1 MKIRINI
8 ILLALIFLV
17 LPMVTQSQQID
28 TEIKKISLKLKKD
41 KNYLNLNYLTTQL
54 DSNVVMKLQDV
65 PRISG
70 EKTYSFSGGT
80 NTQYRIVFLNKGIG
94 LESIYLMYVDEIKL
108 NTLNSESFFADETA
122 TDDTVEVLMFKD
134 LYTLKLNNSE
144 QYATLLELVT
154 QYVEEN
160 EVDNLPSL
168 LGINPDARDKPY
180 MGMTSRDNTDYFN
193 FQRTNS
199 PHYVPKEKKK
209 SRSVRGGA
217 SSEKSYRID
226 ASFSKI
232 TFSHKALDYSIG
244 TTGFEVSTQ
253 EPILNL
259 LPFEASN
266 IHLGFRSILR
276 ISGEKRIKHASYID
290 AKLVS
295 IISLNSSSIFNNQ
308 PFVSADTAKLNIN
321 SGFGGEIN
329 LTKFFGFPYITLKGY
344 MSNTDFENPTYFIP
358 TSETT
363 KDAYFSSAQFEGT
376 FSFYWNTSPM
386 LTSRLR
392 FDLGVGYF
400 NIWKNSY
407 NAENEITYS
416 DIESEDYVVPII
428 ALHYTFV
435 PSEIPLLGLNLRYF
449 DSRITLG
456 GWIKIFEF
464 APENILRLE
473 VTAITEPIARLLQP
487 WESSGGI
494 FFQFRYRYGL

>member
-1 MKIRINI
+1 MAI
-8 ILLALIFLV
+8 
-17 LPMVTQSQQID
+17 QSQQSQQNE
-28 TEIKKISLKLKKD
+28 TEIKKISLKLKQD
-41 KNYLNLNYLTTQL
+41 KTYLNLNYLTIQL

-70 EKTYSFSGGT
+70 DKSYSFSGGT
-80 NTQYRIVFLNKGIG
+80 NIQYRIVFLNKGIG

-122 TDDTVEVLMFKD
+122 KDDTVEVLMFKD
-134 LYTLKLNNSE
+134 LYTLKTNNSE
-144 QYATLLELVT
+144 QYATLLDLVT
-154 QYVEEN
+154 QFVEEN
-160 EVDNLPSL
+160 EVEDLPSL

-193 FQRTNS
+193 FQRANS
-199 PHYVPKEKKK
+199 PHYVPREKKK
-209 SRSVRGGA
+209 TRSVRGGA
-217 SSEKSYRID
+217 STGKNFRID

-244 TTGFEVSTQ
+244 TTGFEVSTM

-259 LPFEASN
+259 LPFEAAN
-266 IHLGFRSILR
+266 LHLGFRSILR
-276 ISGEKRIKHASYID
+276 VSGEKRIKHASFID

-295 IISLNSSSIFNNQ
+295 IISLNSSSIFTNQ

-321 SGFGGEIN
+321 NGFGGELN
-329 LTKFFGFPYITLKGY
+329 LTKFFGFPYIILKGY

-358 TSETT
+358 TSDSTS
-363 KDAYFSSAQFEGT
+363 DAYFSSGQFEGT

-386 LTSRLR
+386 LTSRFR

-400 NIWKNSY
+400 NIWQNSY
-407 NAENEITYS
+407 NADNEITLTDEESS
-416 DIESEDYVVPII
+416 DFVVPII
-428 ALHYTFV
+428 GLYYTFI
-435 PSEIPLLGLNLRYF
+435 PSDTPLLGVKIRYF
-449 DSRITLG
+449 DSRITVG

-473 VTAITEPIARLLQP
+473 ATGITEPIARDLRN
-487 WESSGGI
+487 WESAGGV

>member
-1 MKIRINI
+1 MKIRKNI
-8 ILLALIFLV
+8 ILLTLIFLV
-17 LPMVTQSQQID
+17 LPMVTQSQQVD
-28 TEIKKISLKLKKD
+28 EEIKKISLKLKKD
-41 KNYLNLNYLTTQL
+41 TNYLNLNYLTIQL
-54 DSNVVMKLQDV
+54 DSNVVTKLQDV

-70 EKTYSFSGGT
+70 DKTYSFSSGS

-94 LESIYLMYVDEIKL
+94 LETIYLMYIDEIKL

-122 TDDTVEVLMFKD
+122 KDDTLEVLMFKD

-144 QYATLLELVT
+144 QYATLLDLVT

-168 LGINPDARDKPY
+168 LGIKPDSRDKPY

-193 FQRTNS
+193 FQTANS

-209 SRSVRGGA
+209 VRSVRGGA
-217 SSEKSYRID
+217 STEKSFRID

-244 TTGFEVSTQ
+244 TTGFEVSTL

-266 IHLGFRSILR
+266 IYLGFRSILR
-276 ISGEKRIKHASYID
+276 ISGEKRIKHASFID

-295 IISLNSSSIFNNQ
+295 IISLNNSTIFDSQ
-308 PFVSADTAKLNIN
+308 PFVSTDTAKLNIN
-321 SGFGGEIN
+321 GGFGGEVN
-329 LTKFFGFPYITLKGY
+329 LTKFMGLPYITLKGY
-344 MSNTDFENPTYFIP
+344 MENTNFDDPTYFIP
-358 TSETT
+358 TSDSTN
-363 KDAYFSSAQFEGT
+363 DAYYSTSQFEGT

-386 LTSRLR
+386 LSSRFR
-392 FDLGVGYF
+392 FDLGAGYF
-400 NIWKNSY
+400 NIWRNSY
-407 NAENEITYS
+407 NAENELTYS
-416 DIESEDYVVPII
+416 DIESKDFVVPII
-428 ALHYTFV
+428 ALFYTFV
-435 PSEIPLLGLNLRYF
+435 PSDIPLLGLNLRYF
-449 DSRITLG
+449 DSRITIG

-473 VTAITEPIARLLQP
+473 AKALTEPIARDLRP
-487 WESSGGI
+487 WESAGGI